1 MPKGKLTNKQRL
13 FIREYLID
21 LNATQ
26 AAKRAG
32 YSNRTAF
39 TIGAENLKKPL
50 IKAAIREHL
59 DKKTSKLE
67 ISIDKTLT
75 RLMQGQEFDV
85 RKMYHPNGKLK
96 KPHELDDDTARAVV
110 GIKYDAKGHLEY
122 KIIDVKGCCELIGKY
137 QGLFADTV
145 KHSVDEN
152 DPLYK
157 LLSNIDG
164 KTKGLPEPPE

>member
-21 LNATQ
+21 MNAS
-26 AAKRAG
+26 AAARRAG
-32 YSNRTAF
+32 YS
-39 TIGAENLKKPL
+39 
-50 IKAAIREHL
+50 
-59 DKKTSKLE
+59 KKTSRQIGIENLTKPAIQQEIRNSINTKTDKLE

-110 GIKYDAKGHLEY
+110 GIKYDAKGNLEY

-137 QGLFADTV
+137 QGLFAETV

-164 KTKGLPEPPE
+164 KTKDLPEPPE